1 MARRTEA
8 GRVPHPVISLID
20 RPHPTHQPVTGSSV
34 QVLTHGDA
42 TSSDSGCFNPTMMEV
57 RATITVG

>member
-1 MARRTEA
+1 M
-8 GRVPHPVISLID
+8 PHPVISLID